1 MRKKNA
7 EWSNYEK
14 HVLPASIINTHNVQ
28 IYITLSKGVMIGD
41 EKRSRKMVSQ
51 KRRRKKRLRM
61 GMKE

>member
-1 MRKKNA
+1 MCKF
-7 EWSNYEK
+7 
-14 HVLPASIINTHNVQ
+14 
-28 IYITLSKGVMIGD
+28 YITLSKGVMIGD